1 MMKRMIDFDEPHTFP
16 TSLGSWDDSF
26 ERMIQDRIIL
36 DGVTEGWQIEE
47 QLRDLHIDEM
57 SIVSDFVSKNPDI
70 EVAVC
75 HVTRLL
81 DKNIVLREGLVTGG
95 GRNSVAEKRLKGLL
109 EHIGLDRSKIN
120 EIFTHIYRC
129 WDRDKEQRTEAVHF
143 MFDKSQVYKNETA
156 NVFAINLGG
165 EILRSSLEE
174 IDRDLYKMEPYKRLW
189 IEGTPFI
196 VKFKCRLSEVHE
208 IYRNAMIAEIVK
220 YYIVTR
226 MYGYSYEFASTG
238 MTYGSIPAENIIS
251 IEEIKGFIEM
261 QEIYPDFM
269 GFYDELK

>member
-1 MMKRMIDFDEPHTFP
+1 MKRMIDFDEPHTFP

-143 MFDKSQVYKNETA
+143 MFDKSQVYK
-156 NVFAINLGG
+156 
-165 EILRSSLEE
+165 
-174 IDRDLYKMEPYKRLW
+174 MEPYKRLW